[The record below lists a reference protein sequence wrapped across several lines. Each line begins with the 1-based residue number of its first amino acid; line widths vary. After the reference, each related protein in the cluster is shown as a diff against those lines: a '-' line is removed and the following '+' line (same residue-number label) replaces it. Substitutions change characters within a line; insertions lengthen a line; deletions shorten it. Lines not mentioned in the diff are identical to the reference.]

1 MGDITSRFSPAV
13 LLQGVALFVLIAG
26 GIVTGLYIADKLG
39 ITGSVMASSLTAGD
53 LQNKSRFAVGERLPD
68 LQLTDRIDQ
77 PVSMDKLLHGQKT
90 LLAFVSNGCG
100 ACEQF
105 TARFERPNALPDDSY
120 QVVLVSS
127 APEYFFENSPLPSYR
142 VPQSVLDEY
151 EVFGM
156 PTLVGIDDEG
166 TMKFVS
172 TGYAPA
178 MDGSFLE
185 SAL

>member
-1 MGDITSRFSPAV
+1 MSDIRSRFSPAI
-13 LLQGVALFVLIAG
+13 LLQGIALFVLIAG
-26 GIVTGLYIADKLG
+26 GIVTGLYIAGKMG
-39 ITGSVMASSLTAGD
+39 ITGSVMASSLTAED
-53 LQNKSRFAVGERLPD
+53 LQNKSKFEVGKRLPD
-68 LQLTDRIDQ
+68 LQLTDRSDQ
-77 PVSMDKLLHGQKT
+77 PVSTDDVLRGQKT

-100 ACEQF
+100 ACQQF

-127 APEYFFENSPLPSYR
+127 APEFFFENSPLPSYR
-142 VPQSVLDEY
+142 VPQSILDEY

-156 PTLVGIDDEG
+156 PTLIGIDAEG

-178 MDGSFLE
+178 MDGSFFE